1 MLHSFTPLGF
11 CSLPTINTFHWEI
24 IVQNRTWILAA
35 DGNTARIVKG
45 VNLLKEERQRPE
57 EETFHTEPK
66 RVQDIMAD
74 KPGRAH
80 SSDGHGRSAMEYKSN
95 PVREEQQRFVADVA
109 ERLES
114 YAAARAF
121 DSLVI
126 CAAPRTLGDFRKHL
140 SAHVRERTVAEID
153 RNCVASTTD
162 QLIATVRAA
171 VFP

>member
-1 MLHSFTPLGF
+1 M
-11 CSLPTINTFHWEI
+11 
-24 IVQNRTWILAA
+24 QNRTWILVA

-45 VNLLKEERQRPE
+45 VNLLKEDRQRPD

-74 KPGRAH
+74 KPGRSH
-80 SSDGHGRSAMEYKSN
+80 SSVGHGRSAMEYKSD

-114 YAAARAF
+114 YAADHAF

-126 CAAPRTLGDFRKHL
+126 CAAPRTLGDFRKQL

-153 RNCVASTTD
+153 RNCVAATTE
-162 QLIATVRAA
+162 QLIATARAA
-171 VFP
+171 VFPA

>member
-1 MLHSFTPLGF
+1 M
-11 CSLPTINTFHWEI
+11 
-24 IVQNRTWILAA
+24 QNRTWILAA

-45 VNLLKEERQRPE
+45 VNLLKEEHQRPE

-74 KPGRAH
+74 KPGRSH
-80 SSDGHGRSAMEYKSN
+80 SSVGHGRSAMEYKSD

-109 ERLES
+109 QRLET
-114 YAAARAF
+114 YAADHAF

-126 CAAPRTLGDFRKHL
+126 CAAPRTLGDLRKQL
-140 SAHVRERTVAEID
+140 SAHVRERTIAEID
-153 RNCVASTTD
+153 RNCVAATAD
-162 QLIATVRAA
+162 QLIATARAA